1 MRWTVGILGAL
12 LAILLALPWLVRPAD
27 DGAQDDNALTLV
39 IITPHTEQIRFEYER
54 AFNEWHQ
61 AEFGQPVTI
70 DWRAPGG
77 TSEIRRLLIDQY
89 QAAIRNDEYQFID
102 GEVVIEPGRMGF
114 DLLFGGG
121 SYEHGQMRDGF
132 TAIIEG
138 EEIDVPIS
146 VPAGF
151 TQQQL
156 DEWFGENKI
165 GNQLLYDEEQYWI
178 GTALSGFG
186 IIFNKDLY
194 AEAGMETPTGF
205 KDLTDPRLMGLVAL
219 ADPRQSGSIT
229 TTFESIQNAYGW
241 NEGWRIL
248 REMAANTR
256 YFTSAATK
264 PPLDVAAGEAM
275 AGLAIDFYGRTQA
288 QAVTAPGAPP
298 ESSRVGY
305 VDPVGAVYIDA
316 DPVSILRG
324 GPHPEVARRFV
335 EFCMTEQAQS
345 LWQFPANPDQ
355 SGPMPTGPIQ
365 YELRRAPVRRV
376 MYEQYADRFIDPVD
390 PFAAAADVPSRGWR
404 SAIPVMMGAF
414 GVDSDDEL
422 HEAWAALWRLRKRA
436 AEDPAWAPVLAR
448 AEEAFYAFPTQLV
461 VGDDGN
467 AVELPFNEANY
478 RAVRNVWRDP
488 EAAAEARIA
497 YTRFFRDRYKEVVEL
512 EARSQP
518 D

>member
-1 MRWTVGILGAL
+1 MRWTAGILGVL
-12 LAILLALPWLVRPAD
+12 LVGLLALPWAVRPKGTGPEQAD
-27 DGAQDDNALTLV
+27 GPTLV
-39 IITPHTEQIRFEYER
+39 IITPHTEQIRFEFER
-54 AFNEWHQ
+54 AFSRWH
-61 AEFGQPVTI
+61 ETNHGSPVTI

-89 QAAIRNDEYQFID
+89 QAAIRNNEYAMVD
-102 GEVVIEPGRMGF
+102 GEVVIEPGRMAF
-114 DLLFGGG
+114 DILFGGG
-121 SYEHGQMRDGF
+121 SYEHGEIAKGF
-132 TAIIEG
+132 TAEIEG
-138 EEIDVPIS
+138 EEVRVPIS

-151 TQQQL
+151 TQAQL
-156 DEWFGENKI
+156 DEWFGQNKI
-165 GNQLLYDEEQYWI
+165 GNQKLYEENQYWL

-194 AEAGMETPTGF
+194 AQAGMTTPTSF

-241 NEGWRIL
+241 DEGWRIL

-264 PPLDVAAGEAM
+264 PPLDIAAGEAM

-288 QAVTAPGAPP
+288 QAVTPPGEPA
-298 ESSRVGY
+298 SASRVGY

-316 DPVSILRG
+316 DPISILRG
-324 GPHPEVARRFV
+324 GPSFELARRFV

-345 LWQFPANPDQ
+345 LWQFPANPPQ
-355 SGPMPTGPIQ
+355 TGAEPTGPIQ

-376 MYEQYADRFIDPVD
+376 MYQKHANRFIDALD
-390 PFAAAADVPSRGWR
+390 PFVAAAEVPSRGWR

-422 HEAWAALWRLRKRA
+422 HAAWAALWRLRERA
-436 AEDPAWAPVLAR
+436 AVDPAWADTLAQ
-448 AEEAFYAFPTQLV
+448 AEAAFYAFPSQDVTDPDGQTRTLV
-461 VGDDGN
+461 
-467 AVELPFNEANY
+467 FNEANY
-478 RAVRNVWRDP
+478 GAVRNVWRDP

-497 YTRFFRDRYKEVVEL
+497 YTRFFRGRYKEVVEL
-512 EARSQP
+512 EARSRP